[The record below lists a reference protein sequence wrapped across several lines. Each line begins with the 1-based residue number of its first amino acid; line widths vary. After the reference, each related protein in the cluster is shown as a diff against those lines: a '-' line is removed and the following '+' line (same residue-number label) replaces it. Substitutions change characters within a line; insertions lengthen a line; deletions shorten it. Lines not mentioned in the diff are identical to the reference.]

1 VQHRMP
7 VWPVKKLNTV
17 TLLENKLKNS
27 VTILNKKLEQNYFVT
42 FLFFVELADS
52 NPNNEAAVSV
62 TLET

>member
-1 VQHRMP
+1 MP
-7 VWPVKKLNTV
+7 VWPVKKLNTM

-27 VTILNKKLEQNYFVT
+27 VIILNKKEQNYFVT

-62 TLET
+62 TFET